1 MKDDMRRTQV
11 ISVEEILI
19 MMWQDCQAV
28 RKKEKRFSTGETQIE
43 DKECVLQSLG
53 HMSLSCIR
61 ESCMVQLLAYYKNI
75 YNLHHIFY

>member
-1 MKDDMRRTQV
+1 MKDDRRRTQV
-11 ISVEEILI
+11 ISLEEIFVI
-19 MMWQDCQAV
+19 MEQDCQAV

-61 ESCMVQLLAYYKNI
+61 KFCLVQFIAYYKNI
-75 YNLHHIFY
+75 Y